1 MATAPPLGSPCG
13 PLCMTSEDEALWD
26 RRLNRE
32 RQARKAAE
40 AVLEAKSRE
49 LYLSNEALRSLTSRL
64 EGEVVERTRSLTQAN
79 TALQLLHTTSEVLAT
94 AEDPLQAA
102 KQVLSQACTLLEW
115 DGAHY
120 WQHHLPTA
128 TLQCAAGWAM
138 NPAADASWLAARG
151 TADLPAGEDLPGRV
165 LSRRAAYHWQDTAN
179 SEHYPRLATAGVRSA
194 IAVPVMAHGRCT
206 GVLEFFS
213 RHPRLTDLSLVN
225 TLTEIGAK
233 LGLFL
238 ERHTA
243 AQELRLAKEQ
253 ADAANH
259 AKGRFLANMS
269 HEIRTPMN
277 GIIGM
282 TELTLD
288 TNLDREQR
296 EYLDIVLKSA
306 EALLVILNDILD
318 FSKIDAGKL
327 ELETVAFTPVTLAE
341 EALRP
346 FQLRAKQKGLRLLLN
361 TDPGIPPQLLGDP
374 GRLRQ
379 VLLNLVGNALKFTER
394 GEVRLRIS
402 MAQATPFHQR
412 LQFQV
417 CDTGAGI
424 PREKLTSIFEAFQ
437 QADASFTRLHGG
449 TGLGLTICQ
458 RLVRLMGGELTVES
472 TPGQGSTFAF
482 SVNFELP
489 PQISPPAKAMAQDQ
503 APAEATGRQR
513 RMRVLIAE
521 DSEVN
526 QVLALAMLDSLGHE
540 AVVAADGEA
549 ALRALARGTFDAVLM
564 DVQMPVLSGLEATRQ
579 FREMEAGSGSR
590 LPIIAMTANAMQGD
604 REACLEAGMDGY
616 LAKPIRRQQLAEALD
631 AADAKTFPLPG
642 PLTTGMARALPS
654 IPALTLDTTAGTT
667 TGIDLAKA
675 LAMMDGKTRYLA
687 RMVKGGLEALPRGLA
702 EAKHH
707 LAASDW
713 GALEHTAHALKGSL
727 AALVAKPAAGSARAL
742 EEAARRNERTAA
754 IAALAA
760 LETQTRALLPALEE
774 ALRPNGL
781 ACESQPG
788 APTAPEG

>member
-1 MATAPPLGSPCG
+1 
-13 PLCMTSEDEALWD
+13 MTTEHEALWE

-32 RQARKAAE
+32 RQARKEAE
-40 AVLEAKSRE
+40 AILEAKSRE
-49 LYLSNEALRSLTSRL
+49 LYLANEALRSLTSRL
-64 EGEVVERTRSLTQAN
+64 EGEVVERTRSLSLAN
-79 TALQLLHTTSEVLAT
+79 TALQLLNTTSEALAS
-94 AEDPLQAA
+94 ADDPLNAA
-102 KQVLSQACTLLEW
+102 KQVLSQTCTLLKW

-128 TLQCAAGWAM
+128 TLQCVASWVT
-138 NPAADASWLAARG
+138 NPDANASWLTTPRE
-151 TADLPAGEDLPGRV
+151 ADLRVGEDLPGRV
-165 LSRRAAYHWQDTAN
+165 LSRPVAHQWQDTAN
-179 SEHYPRLATAGVRSA
+179 DVHSPRLASAGVRSA
-194 IAVPVMAHGRCT
+194 IAVPVMAHGRCAS
-206 GVLEFFS
+206 VLEFFS
-213 RHPRLTDLSLVN
+213 RQPRVTDLSLAN
-225 TLTEIGAK
+225 TLAAIGAK

-238 ERHTA
+238 ERHAA

-253 ADAANH
+253 ADAANQ

-282 TELTLD
+282 AELALD

-296 EYLDIVLKSA
+296 EYLEIVLGSA

-318 FSKIDAGKL
+318 FSKIEAGKL
-327 ELETVAFTPVTLAE
+327 ELETVGFTPVTLAE

-346 FQLRAKQKGLRLLLN
+346 FQLRANQKGLRLLLD
-361 TDPGIPPQLLGDP
+361 TDPDIPSQLLGDP

-379 VLLNLVGNALKFTER
+379 VLLNLLSNGLKFTER

-402 MAQATPFHQR
+402 MEQATQFHQR
-412 LQFQV
+412 LRFQV
-417 CDTGAGI
+417 TDTGIGI
-424 PREKLTSIFEAFQ
+424 PPEKQTNIFEAFQ

-458 RLVRLMGGELTVES
+458 RLVRLMGGELLVES
-472 TPGQGSTFAF
+472 TPGQGSIFAF
-482 SVNFELP
+482 AVNFELP
-489 PQISPPAKAMAQDQ
+489 PTISLPAKPMAQDHQ
-503 APAEATGRQR
+503 PAEATERQR
-513 RMRVLIAE
+513 RMRILVAE

-564 DVQMPVLSGLEATRQ
+564 DVQMPVLSGLEATRR
-579 FREMEAGSGSR
+579 FRETEVGSDSR

-616 LAKPIRRQQLAEALD
+616 LAKPIRRQRLAEALD
-631 AADAKTFPLPG
+631 AAAAKIFPLPG
-642 PLTTGMARALPS
+642 PLTTGTVSVLPS
-654 IPALTLDTTAGTT
+654 LPALALDITAGTT
-667 TGIDLAKA
+667 TSIDLAKA
-675 LAMMDGKTRYLA
+675 LAMMDGKARYLA
-687 RMVKGGLEALPRGLA
+687 RMVKGGLAALPRGLA
-702 EAKHH
+702 EAQHH
-707 LAASDW
+707 VAASDW
-713 GALEHTAHALKGSL
+713 GALEHTAHTLKGSL

-742 EEAARRNERTAA
+742 EEAARRNERAAA

-774 ALRPNGL
+774 ALRPGGL
-781 ACESQPG
+781 ASESQPET
-788 APTAPEG
+788 PTAPEG

>member
-1 MATAPPLGSPCG
+1 
-13 PLCMTSEDEALWD
+13 MTSEDEALWE

-40 AVLEAKSRE
+40 AILEAKSRE
-49 LYLSNEALRSLTSRL
+49 LYLSNEALRSLTGRL
-64 EGEVVERTRSLTQAN
+64 EGEVVERTRSLSQAN

-94 AEDPLQAA
+94 AEDPLKAA
-102 KQVLSQACTLLEW
+102 EQVLSQSCTLLEW

-128 TLQCAAGWAM
+128 TLQCAASWTM
-138 NPAADASWLAARG
+138 NPAADASWLAARSM
-151 TADLPAGEDLPGRV
+151 ADLPAGEDLPGRV
-165 LSRRAAYHWQDTAN
+165 LSRPVALHWQDTAN
-179 SEHYPRLATAGVRSA
+179 SEHYPRLATAGVRCA
-194 IAVPVMAHGRCT
+194 IAVPVIAHGRCA
-206 GVLEFFS
+206 GVLEFLS
-213 RHPRLTDLSLVN
+213 RHRRVADRSLVN
-225 TLTEIGAK
+225 TLTEVGVK

-238 ERHTA
+238 ERHAA

-253 ADAANH
+253 ADAANQ

-282 TELTLD
+282 AELALD

-296 EYLDIVLKSA
+296 EYLEILLKSA

-379 VLLNLVGNALKFTER
+379 ILLNLLGNALKFTER
-394 GEVRLRIS
+394 GEVRLSVS
-402 MAQATPFHQR
+402 MERATKFHQR
-412 LQFQV
+412 LRFQV
-417 CDTGAGI
+417 TDTGVGI
-424 PREKLTSIFEAFQ
+424 PPEKQTSIFEAFQ

-449 TGLGLTICQ
+449 TGLGLSICQ
-458 RLVRLMGGELTVES
+458 RLVLLMGGNLTVES

-489 PQISPPAKAMAQDQ
+489 PPVALPAKAMAQVPAQ
-503 APAEATGRQR
+503 AEAAAEATGRQR
-513 RMRVLIAE
+513 RMRILVAE

-564 DVQMPVLSGLEATRQ
+564 DVQMPVLSGLEATRR
-579 FREMEAGSGSR
+579 FRETEAGSGSR
-590 LPIIAMTANAMQGD
+590 VPIIAMTANAMQGD

-631 AADAKTFPLPG
+631 AAAAKTFPLPG
-642 PLTTGMARALPS
+642 PLTTGMASALPS
-654 IPALTLDTTAGTT
+654 IPALPLDTTAGTP

-675 LAMMDGKTRYLA
+675 LAMMDGKARYLA
-687 RMVKGGLEALPRGLA
+687 RMVKGGLDALPRGLA
-702 EAKHH
+702 EAQHH

-713 GALEHTAHALKGSL
+713 DALENTAHTLKGSL

-754 IAALAA
+754 TTALVA

-774 ALRPNGL
+774 ALRPGGL

-788 APTAPEG
+788 VPTAPEG

>member
-1 MATAPPLGSPCG
+1 
-13 PLCMTSEDEALWD
+13 MTSEDEALWE
-26 RRLNRE
+26 RRLHRE

-40 AVLEAKSRE
+40 AILEAKSRE
-49 LYLSNEALRSLTSRL
+49 LYLSNEALRSLTGRL
-64 EGEVVERTRSLTQAN
+64 EGEVVERTRSLSQAN

-94 AEDPLQAA
+94 AEDPLKAA
-102 KQVLSQACTLLEW
+102 EQVLSQSCTLQEW

-128 TLQCAAGWAM
+128 TLQCAASWTM
-138 NPAADASWLAARG
+138 NPAADASWLAARSM
-151 TADLPAGEDLPGRV
+151 ADLPAGEDLPGRV
-165 LSRRAAYHWQDTAN
+165 LSRPVALDWQDTAN
-179 SEHYPRLATAGVRSA
+179 SEHYPRLATAGVRCA
-194 IAVPVMAHGRCT
+194 IAVPVIAHGRCA
-206 GVLEFFS
+206 GVLEFLS
-213 RHPRLTDLSLVN
+213 RHRRVADRSLVN
-225 TLTEIGAK
+225 TLTEVGVK

-238 ERHTA
+238 ERHAA

-253 ADAANH
+253 ADAANQ

-282 TELTLD
+282 AELALD

-296 EYLDIVLKSA
+296 EYLEIVLKSA

-379 VLLNLVGNALKFTER
+379 VLLNLLGNALKFTER

-417 CDTGAGI
+417 SDTGAGI
-424 PREKLTSIFEAFQ
+424 PLEKQTSIFEAFQ

-449 TGLGLTICQ
+449 TGLGLSICQ
-458 RLVRLMGGELTVES
+458 RLVRLMGGELAVES
-472 TPGQGSTFAF
+472 IPGQGSTFAF

-489 PQISPPAKAMAQDQ
+489 PQISVPAKAMAQDQ
-503 APAEATGRQR
+503 EQEQTKAQAAATRRQQ
-513 RMRVLIAE
+513 RMRILVAE

-564 DVQMPVLSGLEATRQ
+564 DVQMPVLSGLEATRR
-579 FREMEAGSGSR
+579 FRETEAGSGSR
-590 LPIIAMTANAMQGD
+590 VPIIAMTANAMQGD

-631 AADAKTFPLPG
+631 AAAAKTFPLPG
-642 PLTTGMARALPS
+642 PLTTGMASALPS
-654 IPALTLDTTAGTT
+654 IPALPLDTTAGTP

-675 LAMMDGKTRYLA
+675 LAMMDGKARYLA
-687 RMVKGGLEALPRGLA
+687 RMVKGGLDALPRGLA
-702 EAKHH
+702 EAQHH

-713 GALEHTAHALKGSL
+713 GALEHTAHTLKGSL

-754 IAALAA
+754 TTALVA

-774 ALRPNGL
+774 ALRPGGL

-788 APTAPEG
+788 GPTAPEG

>member
-1 MATAPPLGSPCG
+1 
-13 PLCMTSEDEALWD
+13 MTTEHEALWE

-32 RQARKAAE
+32 RQARKEAE
-40 AVLEAKSRE
+40 AILEAKSRE
-49 LYLSNEALRSLTSRL
+49 LYLANEALRSLTSRL
-64 EGEVVERTRSLTQAN
+64 EGEVAERTRSLRQAN
-79 TALQLLHTTSEVLAT
+79 TALQLLHTTSEALAT

-102 KQVLSQACTLLEW
+102 RQVLSQTCTLLDW

-128 TLQCAAGWAM
+128 TLQCAASWAP
-138 NPAADASWLAARG
+138 NPDANASWLTTTRV
-151 TADLPAGEDLPGRV
+151 ADLRVGEDLPGRV
-165 LSRRAAYHWQDTAN
+165 LSRPAAHHWQNTVN
-179 SEHYPRLATAGVRSA
+179 EERYPRLTTAGVCSA
-194 IAVPVMAHGRCT
+194 IAVPVIAHGRCAA
-206 GVLEFFS
+206 VLEFFS
-213 RHPRLTDLSLVN
+213 QEPRAADTSLVN
-225 TLTEIGAK
+225 TLTEIGVK

-238 ERHTA
+238 ERHAA

-253 ADAANH
+253 ADAANQ

-282 TELTLD
+282 AELALD

-296 EYLDIVLKSA
+296 EYLEIVLKSA

-318 FSKIDAGKL
+318 FSKIEAGKL
-327 ELETVAFTPVTLAE
+327 ELESVDFTPVTLAE

-361 TDPGIPPQLLGDP
+361 ADPGIPPQLLGDP

-379 VLLNLVGNALKFTER
+379 ILLNLLGNALKFTER
-394 GEVRLRIS
+394 GEVRLSVSIER
-402 MAQATPFHQR
+402 ATKFHQR
-412 LQFQV
+412 LRFQV
-417 CDTGAGI
+417 TDTGVGI
-424 PREKLTSIFEAFQ
+424 PPEKQTSIFEAFQ

-449 TGLGLTICQ
+449 TGLGLSICQ
-458 RLVRLMGGELTVES
+458 RLVLLMGGNLTVES

-489 PQISPPAKAMAQDQ
+489 PPVALPAKAMAQVPAQ
-503 APAEATGRQR
+503 AEAAAEATGRQR
-513 RMRVLIAE
+513 RMRILVAE

-540 AVVAADGEA
+540 AVIAADGEA
-549 ALRALARGTFDAVLM
+549 ALRALAKGTFDAVLM
-564 DVQMPVLSGLEATRQ
+564 DVQMPVLSGLEATRR
-579 FREMEAGSGSR
+579 FRETEAGSSSR

-604 REACLEAGMDGY
+604 REACLGAGMDGY

-631 AADAKTFPLPG
+631 AAATKTFPLPG
-642 PLTTGMARALPS
+642 PLTTGSVPALPS
-654 IPALTLDTTAGTT
+654 IPTVALATITT
-667 TGIDLAKA
+667 TTPGIDLAKA
-675 LAMMDGKTRYLA
+675 LAMMDSKTRYLA
-687 RMVKGGLEALPRGLA
+687 RMVTGALGALPRGLV
-702 EAKHH
+702 EAQHH

-713 GALEHTAHALKGSL
+713 HALEHTAHAMKGSL
-727 AALVAKPAAGSARAL
+727 AALVAKPAAASARAL
-742 EEAARRNERTAA
+742 EEAARRSERAAA

-774 ALRPNGL
+774 ALRPGGL

-788 APTAPEG
+788 AATAPGG

>member
-1 MATAPPLGSPCG
+1 
-13 PLCMTSEDEALWD
+13 MTSEGEALWE

-40 AVLEAKSRE
+40 AILEAKSRE
-49 LYLSNEALRSLTSRL
+49 LYLSNEALRSLTGRL
-64 EGEVVERTRSLTQAN
+64 EGEVVERTRSLSQAN

-94 AEDPLQAA
+94 AENPLKAA
-102 KQVLSQACTLLEW
+102 EQVLSQSCTLLEW

-128 TLQCAAGWAM
+128 TLQCAASWAM
-138 NPAADASWLAARG
+138 NPAADASWLAARSM
-151 TADLPAGEDLPGRV
+151 ADLPAGEDLPGRV
-165 LSRRAAYHWQDTAN
+165 LSRPVALHWQDTAN
-179 SEHYPRLATAGVRSA
+179 SEHYPRLATAGVRCA
-194 IAVPVMAHGRCT
+194 IAVPVIAHGRCA
-206 GVLEFFS
+206 GVLEFLS
-213 RHPRLTDLSLVN
+213 RHRRVADRSLVN
-225 TLTEIGAK
+225 TLTEVGVK

-238 ERHTA
+238 ERHAA

-253 ADAANH
+253 ADAANQ

-282 TELTLD
+282 AELALD

-296 EYLDIVLKSA
+296 EYLEIVLKSA

-327 ELETVAFTPVTLAE
+327 ELETVAFTPVALAE

-379 VLLNLVGNALKFTER
+379 VLLNLLGNALKFTER

-402 MAQATPFHQR
+402 RAQATPFHQR

-417 CDTGAGI
+417 SDTGAGI
-424 PREKLTSIFEAFQ
+424 PLEKQTSIFEAFQ

-449 TGLGLTICQ
+449 TGLGLSICQ
-458 RLVRLMGGELTVES
+458 RLVRLMGGELAVES
-472 TPGQGSTFAF
+472 IPGQGSTFAF

-489 PQISPPAKAMAQDQ
+489 PQISVPAKAMAQDQ
-503 APAEATGRQR
+503 EQTKAQAAATRRQQ
-513 RMRVLIAE
+513 RMRILVAE

-540 AVVAADGEA
+540 AVVAADGAA

-564 DVQMPVLSGLEATRQ
+564 DVQRPVLSGLEATRR
-579 FREMEAGSGSR
+579 FRETEAGSGSR
-590 LPIIAMTANAMQGD
+590 VPIIAMTANAMQGD

-631 AADAKTFPLPG
+631 AAAAKTFPLPG
-642 PLTTGMARALPS
+642 PLTTGMASALPS
-654 IPALTLDTTAGTT
+654 IPALPLDTTAGAP

-675 LAMMDGKTRYLA
+675 LAMMDGKARYLA
-687 RMVKGGLEALPRGLA
+687 RMVKGGLDALPRGLA
-702 EAKHH
+702 EAQHH

-713 GALEHTAHALKGSL
+713 GALEHTAHTLKGSL

-754 IAALAA
+754 TTALVA

-774 ALRPNGL
+774 ALRPGGL

-788 APTAPEG
+788 VPTAPEG

>member
-1 MATAPPLGSPCG
+1 
-13 PLCMTSEDEALWD
+13 MTSEDEALWE

-40 AVLEAKSRE
+40 AILEAKSRE
-49 LYLSNEALRSLTSRL
+49 LYLSNEALRSLTGRL
-64 EGEVVERTRSLTQAN
+64 EGEVVERTRSLSQAN

-94 AEDPLQAA
+94 AEDPLKAA
-102 KQVLSQACTLLEW
+102 EQVLSQSCTLLEW

-128 TLQCAAGWAM
+128 TLQCAASWTM
-138 NPAADASWLAARG
+138 NPAADASWLAARSM
-151 TADLPAGEDLPGRV
+151 ADLPAGEDLPGRV
-165 LSRRAAYHWQDTAN
+165 LSRPVALHWQDTAN
-179 SEHYPRLATAGVRSA
+179 SEHYPRLATAGVRCA
-194 IAVPVMAHGRCT
+194 IAVPVIAHGRCA
-206 GVLEFFS
+206 GVLEFLS
-213 RHPRLTDLSLVN
+213 RHRRVADRSLVN
-225 TLTEIGAK
+225 TLTEVGVK

-238 ERHTA
+238 ERHAA
-243 AQELRLAKEQ
+243 AQELRLAREQ
-253 ADAANH
+253 ADAANQ

-282 TELTLD
+282 AELALD

-296 EYLDIVLKSA
+296 EYLEILLKSA

-379 VLLNLVGNALKFTER
+379 ILLNLLGNALKFTER
-394 GEVRLRIS
+394 GEVRLSVS
-402 MAQATPFHQR
+402 MERATKFHQR
-412 LQFQV
+412 LRFQV
-417 CDTGAGI
+417 TDTGVGI
-424 PREKLTSIFEAFQ
+424 PPEKQTSIFEAFQ

-449 TGLGLTICQ
+449 TGLGLSICQ
-458 RLVRLMGGELTVES
+458 RLVLLMGGNLTVES

-489 PQISPPAKAMAQDQ
+489 PPVALPAKAMAQVPAQ
-503 APAEATGRQR
+503 AEAAAEATGRQR
-513 RMRVLIAE
+513 RMRILVAE

-564 DVQMPVLSGLEATRQ
+564 DVQMPVLSGLEATRR
-579 FREMEAGSGSR
+579 FRETEAGSGSR
-590 LPIIAMTANAMQGD
+590 VPIIAMTANAMQGD

-631 AADAKTFPLPG
+631 AAAAKTFPLPG
-642 PLTTGMARALPS
+642 PLTTGMASALPS
-654 IPALTLDTTAGTT
+654 IPALPLDTTAGTP

-675 LAMMDGKTRYLA
+675 LAMMDGKARYLA
-687 RMVKGGLEALPRGLA
+687 RMVKGGLDALPRGLA
-702 EAKHH
+702 EAQHH

-713 GALEHTAHALKGSL
+713 DALENTAHTLKGSL

-754 IAALAA
+754 TTALVA

-774 ALRPNGL
+774 ALRPGGL

-788 APTAPEG
+788 VPTAPEG